1 MDREEPRKTADKEL
15 NEQFWNEIHRVPERL
30 ARALALIS
38 MKWRLSVFAIVTAV
52 VFVILYS
59 MPGLNLFAYPFPTYA
74 LGSGCLGP
82 ILFLTIPATLGWAS
96 FAAPSRR
103 QVIIGVTGSNSQQVV
118 HWLYVG

>member
-1 MDREEPRKTADKEL
+1 
-15 NEQFWNEIHRVPERL
+15 VPERL

-74 LGSGCLGP
+74 LGSGCIGP

-103 QVIIGVTGSNSQQVV
+103 QVIIGVTGSILLFLFLALVIWNSQQVV